1 MTLDLDTLII
11 MTDIGLPGVLPD
23 LNREMINFT
32 GKF

>member
-1 MTLDLDTLII
+1 MTLGLDTLII
-11 MTDIGLPGVLPD
+11 MTDIDLPGILAD